1 MTSAPR
7 LTDTATPM
15 FARASPLSGL
25 LRLGGGLLLAIIV
38 TLGLLWSMHRLI
50 AGADGRLDEAKRG
63 HLLDF
68 VRVKREE
75 IVQRRQTKPDKPPPP
90 APPPPEPPAP
100 KLEDA
105 RPSAEKIAVTAPPVE
120 TEIELSGA
128 GFSLGVGEG
137 DFLPLAKIAPIY
149 PERAINRGIEGF
161 CVVEYTVTRQGTVM
175 GVRVVESQC
184 SHDVF
189 QKPSLQAA
197 QKFKYKPRIVDG
209 QAVDVPGVRNKFTFK
224 LED

>member
-1 MTSAPR
+1 MTSTTPFDPADPGFAR
-7 LTDTATPM
+7 DDTARY
-15 FARASPLSGL
+15 A
-25 LRLGGGLLLAIIV
+25 LRVIVGVLLAAMV
-38 TLGLLWSMHRLI
+38 TLGLLWAMHRLI
-50 AGADGRLDEAKRG
+50 AGAEGTLDEAKRG

-75 IVQRRQTKPDKPPPP
+75 IVQRRQTKPEKPPPP
-90 APPPPEPPAP
+90 APPPPQPPAP

-120 TEIELSGA
+120 TDIELSGA

-149 PERAINRGIEGF
+149 PERAISRGIEGF
-161 CVVEYTVTRQGTVM
+161 CVVEYTVTRQGTVS
-175 GVRVVESQC
+175 GVKVVESQC

-189 QKPSLQAA
+189 AKPSVLAA

-209 QAVDVPGVRNKFTFK
+209 QAVDVPGVRNKFTYK